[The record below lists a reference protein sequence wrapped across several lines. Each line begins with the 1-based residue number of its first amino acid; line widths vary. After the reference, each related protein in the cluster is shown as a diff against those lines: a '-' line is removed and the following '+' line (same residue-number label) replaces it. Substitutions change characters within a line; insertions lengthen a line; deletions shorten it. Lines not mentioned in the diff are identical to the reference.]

1 MGRIGILFVLG
12 KFDQGGAE
20 RQLLN
25 LLKGLNKEKFMPIV
39 ATYYEG
45 GRWEGRVKTISGVK
59 YHCLNIKG
67 RFDLPGLFMG
77 ILKLIRYYR
86 PSIVFGL
93 MGDACTASL
102 PVKFLGGCKV
112 IWGLRATKMDFDCY
126 SRASKWTY
134 KLNARLSGLVDVIV
148 SNSWSGRSY
157 HALNGYRKSKIVV
170 IPNGIDT
177 NLFSYSSQGAMA
189 LRRSYD
195 LPEEALLIGRVGRI
209 DPMKDYPTFLKAAAL
224 LSTRYQDALFLIA
237 GDGDKDLKDK
247 LKKFASSL
255 GIEKRIFWLGQTE
268 KISAF
273 YSACEITCSSSS
285 FGEGFPNAVA
295 ESMAC
300 ERLCAA
306 TDVGDTRKILGAV
319 GGIAVSPKNP
329 EALSKAANE
338 LLSMPKD
345 ERVKMEQA
353 ARQRIVERF
362 GLERMV
368 SAYEELFLGLCE
380 QEKPEGLKAI

>member
-1 MGRIGILFVLG
+1 
-12 KFDQGGAE
+12 
-20 RQLLN
+20 
-25 LLKGLNKEKFMPIV
+25 
-39 ATYYEG
+39 
-45 GRWEGRVKTISGVK
+45 
-59 YHCLNIKG
+59 LNIKG

-224 LSTRYQDALFLIA
+224 LSTRYQNALFLIA

>member
-1 MGRIGILFVLG
+1 MGRIGILFILG

-25 LLKGLNKEKFMPIV
+25 LLRGLNKEKFMPIV

-45 GRWEGRVKTISGVK
+45 GRWEGRVKAISGIR

-67 RFDLPGLFMG
+67 RFDLTGLFTG
-77 ILKLIRYYR
+77 ILKLVRYHR

-112 IWGLRATKMDFDCY
+112 VWGLRATNMDFDCY
-126 SRASKWTY
+126 SPTSKWIY
-134 KLNARLSGLVDVIV
+134 KLNARLSGLVDIIV

-177 NLFSYSSQGAMA
+177 DLFSYNSQGARA
-189 LRRSYD
+189 LRRSLD
-195 LPEEALLIGRVGRI
+195 LPAKARLIGRVGRI
-209 DPMKDYPTFLKAAAL
+209 DPMKGYPTFLKAAAI
-224 LSTRYQDALFLIA
+224 LSKRYQDALFLIA
-237 GDGDKDLKDK
+237 GDGDKDLKDG
-247 LKKFASSL
+247 LKKLASSL

-285 FGEGFPNAVA
+285 GEGFPNAVA

-306 TDVGDTRKILGAV
+306 TEVGDTRKILGTV
-319 GGIAVSPKNP
+319 GGIAVSPNNP
-329 EALSKAANE
+329 EALSKAAHE
-338 LLSMPKD
+338 LLTMPKD
-345 ERVKMEQA
+345 KRVKMEQA

-380 QEKPEGLKAI
+380 QEKPEGLKAT